1 MTPIKP
7 GRFKF
12 SSESIREVRKQMG
25 LTQNQMANQI
35 GIEPNTLWR
44 WENNKSIPDAD
55 ALAKIHSLSVER
67 GITPNFFKGKGLG
80 RTRLIVMWDF
90 QNIGVSATDVP
101 AVDAWIK
108 EELNSRFPSMPY
120 RRYKAFAHPSQSSAS
135 DELMKLGWKVWED
148 EEDLDE
154 DLIQQSLSDCGQS
167 ASETV
172 YVIITKD
179 GDYTDL
185 LRELRERGVR
195 NFLFAPQGA
204 NGDLVNEVGEK
215 RWIPWKGTFNMQY
228 STYLRPLR

>member
-12 SSESIREVRKQMG
+12 SSESIMEVRKQMG

-44 WENNKSIPDAD
+44 WENNKSVPDAD
-55 ALAKIHSLSVER
+55 ALAKIHSLAVER

-101 AVDAWIK
+101 TVDARIK

-120 RRYKAFAHPSQSSAS
+120 RSYKAFAHPSQSSAS

-167 ASETV
+167 PSETV

-179 GDYTDL
+179 GDFTDL
-185 LRELRERGVR
+185 LGELREKGVR
-195 NFLFAPQGA
+195 NFLFAPQEV

-215 RWIPWKGTFNMQY
+215 RWIPWKVTFGTWY
-228 STYLRPLR
+228 PTYLRPL